1 MVATCGY
8 GYDSGTSLLFD
19 CLNALFFICCRFSSP
34 FNMDSVIPVISSFI
48 YILFFSSHFACVAAR
63 LALVK
68 CLFAIVP
75 HNRLHNWILF
85 RRVCSSNIMSYHRR
99 LATGDDQCW
108 GDIPME
114 WSKYRSACAQRQCAI
129 RTNNNNKNWLPPLAN
144 IRACA
149 KRSEYTRVYAQ
160 LRPQ

>member
-1 MVATCGY
+1 M
-8 GYDSGTSLLFD
+8 
-19 CLNALFFICCRFSSP
+19 
-34 FNMDSVIPVISSFI
+34 
-48 YILFFSSHFACVAAR
+48 LFFSSAAGSPPRLIWTQLFQLFLLLYTYFFFLLILRVCRAR

-129 RTNNNNKNWLPPLAN
+129 RTNNNNNKNWLPPLAN